1 MKANRAVHLIPGWA
15 KLAAV
20 LILLVSLLLGGIL
33 GTPSPGAVLALNT
46 PLQVTAPRA
55 LSSSIG
61 VNGTLA
67 SFTALIS
74 PYYLSFFPHLSK

>member
-1 MKANRAVHLIPGWA
+1 MNYYMKHIPGWA

-33 GTPSPGAVLALNT
+33 APAPAPVQALNMQ
-46 PLQVTAPRA
+46 LQVTSP
-55 LSSSIG
+55 LSSSSTIG

-67 SFTALIS
+67 SFTALIPLS
-74 PYYLSFFPHLSK
+74 YLNYMPLISR